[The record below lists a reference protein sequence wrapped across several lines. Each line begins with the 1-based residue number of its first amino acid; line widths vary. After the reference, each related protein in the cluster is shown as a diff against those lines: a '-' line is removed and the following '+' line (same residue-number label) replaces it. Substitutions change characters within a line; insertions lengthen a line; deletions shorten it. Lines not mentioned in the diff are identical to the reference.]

1 MSFLAGRGRSIRMLT
16 ALGFFSLLAISASG
30 CVKTVLVRRD
40 SPMRIAE
47 PCRVY
52 TLEGGEWVESGNKV
66 DATGWYLVPPEMVE
80 P

>member
-1 MSFLAGRGRSIRMLT
+1 
-16 ALGFFSLLAISASG
+16 
-30 CVKTVLVRRD
+30 
-40 SPMRIAE
+40 MRIAE